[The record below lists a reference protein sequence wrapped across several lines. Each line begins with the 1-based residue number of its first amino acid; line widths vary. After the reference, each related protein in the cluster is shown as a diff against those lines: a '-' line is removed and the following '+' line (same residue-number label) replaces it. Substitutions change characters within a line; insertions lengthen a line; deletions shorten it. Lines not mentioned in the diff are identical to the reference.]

1 MALTRAEILAS
12 GKNLV
17 VPLNVP
23 PIGEVHLLRWTG
35 TQRAEWDAF
44 VQNITNDNGT
54 ISKPAEMRATAVQM
68 GVCNP
73 DGTLMFKPQDVDEL
87 LKQPADWQE
96 VVFVALCALNKLTKF
111 DARMSAQDFFTRI
124 QPS

>member
-1 MALTRAEILAS
+1 
-12 GKNLV
+12 
-17 VPLNVP
+17 
-23 PIGEVHLLRWTG
+23 
-35 TQRAEWDAF
+35 
-44 VQNITNDNGT
+44 
-54 ISKPAEMRATAVQM
+54 
-68 GVCNP
+68 
-73 DGTLMFKPQDVDEL
+73 